1 MKKMTC
7 KNIGGMCGAEITG
20 ETPEEMMEAGK
31 KHVHD
36 AAEGGDEAHGELVEK
51 MKNMSEEDFT
61 TWQKGFKEKF
71 EAAAE
76 V

>member
-1 MKKMTC
+1 MTC
-7 KNIGGMCGAEITG
+7 KDMGGMCDAEITG
-20 ETPEEMMEAGK
+20 ETPEEMMENGK

-36 AAEGGDEAHGELVEK
+36 TAEGGDATHGELVEK
-51 MKNMSEEDFT
+51 MKVMTPEEFKMWED
-61 TWQKGFKEKF
+61 GFKVKF